1 MHLLHLPRLGQTM
14 ERGTVEE
21 WLIAEGVAFAIDEPL
36 YRVLTDKVDVE
47 VEAKLPG
54 TLARIVLAAGQEVEV
69 GTLLGVVADPGE
81 LLDAA
86 AIDAAV
92 AADLAE
98 AGGTERAPLVAV
110 AGLAAAQV
118 MAAAAR
124 AVPPA
129 GGRVKALPKARALA
143 AELGVDLAG
152 VTGTG
157 AAGAITVEDVEAAAG
172 GAAGGSGV
180 APGSAAGAAGAL
192 PGVAVRERRPVRG
205 VARAMAE
212 AVTRSWA
219 EVPQFVQQV
228 SFDATALK
236 ERRARERAAVR
247 EAHGIDL
254 TYTDLIVDAV
264 VEAVRAVPEA
274 NATFTGGEIVL
285 YEDVNVGVAVATAAG
300 LVVPVVRQA
309 QTLGLGARAAALH
322 AVAER
327 AREGRLAHDDV
338 SGATIT
344 VSNLGMQGIDGGM
357 PLVPVPNAAIVF
369 AGTLADRAWVVDGAL
384 AVRPV
389 LSLSN
394 GYDHRV
400 LDGATAARFTMALVA
415 ALGGRP

>member
-21 WLIAEGVAFAIDEPL
+21 WSVAEGAAFAIDDPL
-36 YRVLTDKVDVE
+36 YRVSTDKVDVE

-86 AIDAAV
+86 AIDSAV

-98 AGGTERAPLVAV
+98 AGGPESAPLVEVAGLPGAQAVAQGAV
-110 AGLAAAQV
+110 AGGGA
-118 MAAAAR
+118 
-124 AVPPA
+124 PP
-129 GGRVKALPKARALA
+129 GGRVKALPKARARA

-152 VTGTG
+152 VAGTG
-157 AAGAITVEDVEAAAG
+157 ADGAITVEDVEAAAAG
-172 GAAGGSGV
+172 GGSG
-180 APGSAAGAAGAL
+180 APGSAPGSAGAL

-219 EVPQFVQQV
+219 EVPQFTQQV

-236 ERRARERAAVR
+236 ERRARERAGVR

-264 VEAVRAVPEA
+264 VEAVHAVPEA
-274 NATFTGGEIVL
+274 NATFAGGEIIL

-300 LVVPVVRQA
+300 LVVPVVRRA
-309 QTLGLGARAAALH
+309 QTLDLGARAAALH
-322 AVAER
+322 AVAGR
-327 AREGRLAHDDV
+327 AREGRLAPDDV

-400 LDGATAARFTMALVA
+400 LDGATAARFTSALVA
-415 ALGGRP
+415 ALGGRA